1 MDLLTYAEIDELLA
15 LLGDEDCGE
24 NCEYDDLYLQLD
36 ELALGTPAS
45 QMGDSYI
52 DGKEPDYR
60 TLYKNCVELFKKTHD
75 LRVASF
81 FTLVL
86 LHGEGLEGLKKGLK
100 IINYLVSTKFD
111 SFYPQLDPDDD
122 NDPTERIN
130 ILSMLSPENGAY
142 SDQYNFLSQLR
153 SIKLI
158 NELPYSY
165 RDYLVSSGF
174 LESANNELDVSVLN
188 SQMSAIPL
196 VSIQERLT
204 LVNDIFALIDSTIS
218 IFNERVGDLGYL
230 SMETLKH
237 ELSVLRNFYNSFVK
251 NSIVQD
257 ENVSDKDI
265 EAENDKK
272 LEKNGT
278 SANLSGQ
285 RIKEQNAFDLNSFE
299 PRNRNEALLLLKKSA
314 DYFLK
319 TEPTNPVPYLLNRAL
334 RMANMNFIDL
344 LAEIDQN
351 ALDRAREQL
360 GVLQNNND
368 EY

>member
-1 MDLLTYAEIDELLA
+1 MDLLTYEEIDELLA
-15 LLGDEDCGE
+15 QLGDTDCGE
-24 NCEYDDLYLQLD
+24 NCEYDELYLQLD
-36 ELALGTPAS
+36 ELALGTPSS

-86 LHGEGLEGLKKGLK
+86 LHSEGLEGLKKGLK

-111 SFYPQLDPDDD
+111 NFYPQLDPDDD

-130 ILSMLSPENGAY
+130 ILCMLSPENGAY

-158 NELPYSY
+158 DELPYSY

-174 LESANNELDVSVLN
+174 LESVNNELDVNVLN
-188 SQMSAIPL
+188 SQMNAIPL
-196 VSIQERLT
+196 VSIQDRLT
-204 LVNDIFALIDSTIS
+204 LVNDIFSLIDSTIS

-230 SMETLKH
+230 SMESLKH

-251 NSIVQD
+251 NSVVHD
-257 ENVSDKDI
+257 ESVSNEVI
-265 EAENDKK
+265 EENEEK

-278 SANLSGQ
+278 SSNLSGQ

>member
-1 MDLLTYAEIDELLA
+1 MDLLTYEEIDELLA
-15 LLGDEDCGE
+15 QLGDTDCGE
-24 NCEYDDLYLQLD
+24 NCEYDELYLQLD
-36 ELALGTPAS
+36 ELALGTPSS

-86 LHGEGLEGLKKGLK
+86 LHSEGLEGLKKGLK

-111 SFYPQLDPDDD
+111 NFYPQLDPDDD

-158 NELPYSY
+158 DELPFSY

-174 LESANNELDVSVLN
+174 LESVNNELDVNVLN
-188 SQMSAIPL
+188 SQMNAIPL
-196 VSIQERLT
+196 VSIQDRLT
-204 LVNDIFALIDSTIS
+204 LVNDIFSLIDSTIS

-230 SMETLKH
+230 SMESLKH

-251 NSIVQD
+251 NSVVHD
-257 ENVSDKDI
+257 ESVSNEVI
-265 EAENDKK
+265 EENEEK

-278 SANLSGQ
+278 SSNLSGQ

>member
-1 MDLLTYAEIDELLA
+1 MDLLTYEEIDELLA
-15 LLGDEDCGE
+15 QLGDTDCGE
-24 NCEYDDLYLQLD
+24 NCEYDELYLQLD
-36 ELALGTPAS
+36 ELALGTPSS

-86 LHGEGLEGLKKGLK
+86 LHSEGLEGLKKGLK

-111 SFYPQLDPDDD
+111 NFYPQLDPDDD

-158 NELPYSY
+158 DELPYSY

-174 LESANNELDVSVLN
+174 LESVNNELDVNVLN
-188 SQMSAIPL
+188 SQMNAIPL
-196 VSIQERLT
+196 VSIQDRLT
-204 LVNDIFALIDSTIS
+204 LVNDIFSLIDSTIS
-218 IFNERVGDLGYL
+218 IFNEKVGDLGYL
-230 SMETLKH
+230 SMESLKH

-251 NSIVQD
+251 NSVVHD
-257 ENVSDKDI
+257 ESVSNEVI
-265 EAENDKK
+265 EENEEK

-278 SANLSGQ
+278 SSNLSGQ

>member
-1 MDLLTYAEIDELLA
+1 MDLLTYEEIDELLA
-15 LLGDEDCGE
+15 QLGDTDCGE
-24 NCEYDDLYLQLD
+24 NCEYDELYLQLD
-36 ELALGTPAS
+36 ELALGTPSS

-86 LHGEGLEGLKKGLK
+86 LHSEGLEGLKKGLK

-111 SFYPQLDPDDD
+111 NFYPQLDPDDD

-158 NELPYSY
+158 DELPYSY

-174 LESANNELDVSVLN
+174 LESVNNELDVNVLN
-188 SQMSAIPL
+188 SQMNAIPL
-196 VSIQERLT
+196 VSIQDRLT
-204 LVNDIFALIDSTIS
+204 LVNDIFSLIDSTIS

-230 SMETLKH
+230 SMESLKH

-251 NSIVQD
+251 NSVVHD
-257 ENVSDKDI
+257 ESVSNEVI
-265 EAENDKK
+265 EENEEK

-278 SANLSGQ
+278 SSNLSGQ

>member
-1 MDLLTYAEIDELLA
+1 MDLLTYEEIDELLA
-15 LLGDEDCGE
+15 QLGDTDCGE
-24 NCEYDDLYLQLD
+24 NCEYDELYLQLD
-36 ELALGTPAS
+36 ELALGTPSS

-86 LHGEGLEGLKKGLK
+86 LHSEGLEGLKKGLK

-111 SFYPQLDPDDD
+111 NFYPQLDPDDD

-158 NELPYSY
+158 DELPYSY

-174 LESANNELDVSVLN
+174 LESVNNEIDVNVLN
-188 SQMSAIPL
+188 SQMNAIPL
-196 VSIQERLT
+196 VSIQDRLT
-204 LVNDIFALIDSTIS
+204 LVNDIFLLIDSTIS

-230 SMETLKH
+230 SMESLKH

-251 NSIVQD
+251 NSVVHD
-257 ENVSDKDI
+257 ESVSNEVI
-265 EAENDKK
+265 EENEEK

-278 SANLSGQ
+278 SSNLSGQ